1 MKKYFFIFLFFLF
14 LILKT
19 ASSNA
24 ETKQAEKG
32 SVGASVPENLT
43 ESLRKGKEKVQVL
56 CSACHGLDGVAASGG
71 NSVIVPNLTAQHKD
85 YLIAKLKDYKSGK
98 INHPQ
103 MTLIA
108 QMLTDEEI
116 EYVSE
121 WYSRIKIQIFDP
133 NLVLSKL
140 PSYISP

>member
-1 MKKYFFIFLFFLF
+1 M
-14 LILKT
+14 
-19 ASSNA
+19 
-24 ETKQAEKG
+24 
-32 SVGASVPENLT
+32 T
-43 ESLRKGKEKVQVL
+43 EQLRKGKEKVQVL

-133 NLVLSKL
+133 NLVLSK
-140 PSYISP
+140 PSK

>member
-71 NSVIVPNLTAQHKD
+71 NSVIIPNLTAQHKD

-133 NLVLSKL
+133 NLVLSK
-140 PSYISP
+140 PSQ

>member
-1 MKKYFFIFLFFLF
+1 M
-14 LILKT
+14 
-19 ASSNA
+19 
-24 ETKQAEKG
+24 
-32 SVGASVPENLT
+32 
-43 ESLRKGKEKVQVL
+43 QVI

-71 NSVIVPNLTAQHKD
+71 NSVIIPNLTAQHKD

-116 EYVSE
+116 ENVSE

-133 NLVLSKL
+133 NLVLSK
-140 PSYISP
+140 PSE

>member
-1 MKKYFFIFLFFLF
+1 MKLIISFCCLF
-14 LILKT
+14 LIFSGPLS
-19 ASSNA
+19 AD
-24 ETKQAEKG
+24 TKQAETG
-32 SVGASVPENLT
+32 SVGATVSQNLT
-43 ESLRKGKEKVQVL
+43 EKLRKGREKVEVI

-71 NSVIVPNLTAQHKD
+71 NSVIIPNLTAQHKD

-98 INHPQ
+98 VNHPQ

-121 WYSRIKIQIFDP
+121 WYSRIKIRIFDP
-133 NLVLSKL
+133 NLILDK
-140 PSYISP
+140 PSQ

>member
-71 NSVIVPNLTAQHKD
+71 NSVIIPNLTAQHKD

-116 EYVSE
+116 KYVSE

-133 NLVLSKL
+133 NLVLAK
-140 PSYISP
+140 PSQ